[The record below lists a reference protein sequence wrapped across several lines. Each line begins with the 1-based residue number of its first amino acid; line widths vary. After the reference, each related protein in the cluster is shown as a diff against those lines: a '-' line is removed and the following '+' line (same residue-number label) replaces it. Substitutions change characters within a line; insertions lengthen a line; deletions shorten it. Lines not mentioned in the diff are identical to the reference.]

1 MTKKVIYFFMLALS
15 LTLFAGCGDD
25 DDDDKV
31 VDYATQ
37 IAGTYNGAL
46 KIKTPNQSLPDQTKG
61 IILSRTNV
69 NKIKLELKNLELPLS
84 IFTLTSVAP
93 RGIEDG
99 TISVGD
105 IVVDGI
111 EVSKAKNNDDI
122 EMTEKTVEISLNT
135 ELFPT
140 PIKANVTVSEGKVSG
155 KTLSIKISV
164 PEVGVE
170 VSFSGTK

>member
-25 DDDDKV
+25 DDDDDKV

-46 KIKTPNQSLPDQTKG
+46 KIKIAGQSLPDQTNN

-69 NKIKLELKNLELPLS
+69 NKIKLELKGLELPAS
-84 IFTLTSVAP
+84 ILAMSATAP

-99 TISVGD
+99 TIPVGD

-111 EVSKAKNNDDI
+111 DITKKGDDI
-122 EMTEKTVEISLNT
+122 VMADKNEVEVQLT
-135 ELFPT
+135 GLAGL
-140 PIKANVTVSEGKVSG
+140 KVKVTVAEGKVSG
-155 KTLSIKISV
+155 KTLTINKISV